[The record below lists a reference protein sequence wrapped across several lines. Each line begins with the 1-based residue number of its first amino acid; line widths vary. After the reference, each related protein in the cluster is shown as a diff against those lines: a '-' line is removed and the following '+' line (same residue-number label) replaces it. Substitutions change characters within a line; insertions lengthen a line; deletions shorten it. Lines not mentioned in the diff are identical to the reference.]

1 MSSGNI
7 RITVHN
13 STAVV
18 VVESPHSHGKSVSSS
33 PGSSATA
40 GPGHVNSEEP
50 DLSSVSDPQCSDIE
64 TEGKMLD

>member
-40 GPGHVNSEEP
+40 GPGQVSSEKHG
-50 DLSSVSDPQCSDIE
+50 LGNVSDPQCSDIE